1 MRHILQ
7 SFRSLGAT
15 LRNLRRPVVTVQYP
29 QVVRPRGERFRAS
42 FALLHDE
49 NGEESC
55 IACGLCELICPSR
68 IIVVEPGEKRA
79 SPFTQKKRGYLADFT
94 LDSNACIY
102 CELCVQV
109 CPADAIVMVRTPETP
124 VYAREDLLLTMPRLY
139 ANEQHKPASWANGS
153 KLCAMQDPNRS
164 PTPAETEVA

>member
-7 SFRSLGAT
+7 SFRALGTT
-15 LRNLRRPVVTVQYP
+15 LRNLHRPVVTVQYP
-29 QVVRPRGERFRAS
+29 QVLRQRTERFRAS

-68 IIVVEPGEKRA
+68 IIVVQPGEKRA
-79 SPFTQKKRGYLADFT
+79 SPFTQKKRGYLEDFR

-109 CPADAIVMVRTPETP
+109 CPVDAIVMVSTPEIP
-124 VYAREDLLLTMPRLY
+124 AYAREDLLLTMAKLY
-139 ANEQHKPASWANGS
+139 ANEHLKPASWANGTR
-153 KLCAMQDPNRS
+153 LCAMQDPSRGLAS
-164 PTPAETEVA
+164 VDTEVA